1 MLNERVDNW
10 TRFRK
15 AISQH
20 TSREFE
26 KFMLLSNFAVETV
39 RSHRC
44 RYCWL
49 WAAERSVRSEFD
61 VFMDSQNRSM
71 TVELLVEAAKKNC
84 NKQFIFV
91 TPNDLSMLRPDP
103 VVKIQKLAPPRY
115 RAASAGAHDVDMDGV
130 A

>member
-1 MLNERVDNW
+1 MTDMKE
-10 TRFRK
+10 
-15 AISQH
+15 
-20 TSREFE
+20 
-26 KFMLLSNFAVETV
+26 LSGG
-39 RSHRC
+39 
-44 RYCWL
+44 
-49 WAAERSVRSEFD
+49 ERSFTQVSLLLALGSRTESPFRIVDEFD

>member
-1 MLNERVDNW
+1 
-10 TRFRK
+10 
-15 AISQH
+15 
-20 TSREFE
+20 
-26 KFMLLSNFAVETV
+26 
-39 RSHRC
+39 
-44 RYCWL
+44 
-49 WAAERSVRSEFD
+49 
-61 VFMDSQNRSM
+61 MDSQNRSM